1 MGSFAHFFCLSI
13 MIPVNRDAIGSIIER
28 VVARDGLELVHWEM
42 LGPPN
47 KFLLRIYI
55 DKQGGVSHADC
66 GSVSNQVG
74 VLLDVE
80 DLIPHTYTL
89 EVSSP
94 GIERGLYKPGD
105 YERFRGRRIRLKTIN
120 PISGQRTFHGLLV
133 GMEGDRV
140 HLEADSAGLMEI
152 DYANIL
158 KANIEFEY

>member
-1 MGSFAHFFCLSI
+1 

-28 VVARDGLELVHWEM
+28 VVAREGLELVHWEM

-66 GSVSNQVG
+66 GSVSNQIG

-80 DLIPHTYTL
+80 DLIPHRYTL

-105 YERFRGRRIRLKTIN
+105 YERFRGRRIKLKTVN
-120 PISGQRTFHGLLV
+120 PINGQRTFH
-133 GMEGDRV
+133 
-140 HLEADSAGLMEI
+140 
-152 DYANIL
+152 
-158 KANIEFEY
+158 